1 MFCKA
6 KRKKVLYFSVFLLSL
21 STPTSRSILPLL
33 VCVELNVSSISLSF
47 MFFGRSP
54 HVWSTDWLTNSYCS
68 KSKLVRYFFFQGQPG
83 SPFSSIFKLMLL
95 RDVVTFRLLRWH
107 CTVDAN
113 NLPKHGVNVTR
124 NSTKTKTFY
133 LSNKQLN
140 VLSPVMLLASSV
152 FLNSMET
159 KIWHAQMQVG

>member
-6 KRKKVLYFSVFLLSL
+6 KRKKSTLFLCVFAISINSHISFNPPVTGMCWTKCFLHKFELHVFRTFAPCLVNRLIDKFLLL
-21 STPTSRSILPLL
+21 KEQTRSTL
-33 VCVELNVSSISLSF
+33 
-47 MFFGRSP
+47 
-54 HVWSTDWLTNSYCS
+54 
-68 KSKLVRYFFFQGQPG
+68 FFQGQPG